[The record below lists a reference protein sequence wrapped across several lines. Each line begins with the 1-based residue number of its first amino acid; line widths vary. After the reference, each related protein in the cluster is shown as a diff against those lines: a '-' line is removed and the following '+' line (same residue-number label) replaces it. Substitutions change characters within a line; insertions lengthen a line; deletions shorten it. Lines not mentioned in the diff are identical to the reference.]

1 MEKRN
6 RVLKNGPGAEGLQK
20 AKKDILGAFAV
31 AERVRRAIDNVLSPE
46 EEELEEEPPPPPA
59 PPQKADAIVLGR
71 NASGALQVD
80 IRTRPAPIR
89 RRGG

>member
-31 AERVRRAIDNVLSPE
+31 A
-46 EEELEEEPPPPPA
+46 
-59 PPQKADAIVLGR
+59 DA
-71 NASGALQVD
+71 
-80 IRTRPAPIR
+80 
-89 RRGG
+89 